1 MCVWVPNKPT
11 MIDIL
16 VLYQIAFAELITV
29 RSITIIG
36 IGALSKVVN
45 GYAAMMM
52 CNRFVSDPWEQ
63 TCQNIIF
70 ENSKSCR
77 KLWPLCWPVKTILF
91 REKNVLLNV
100 SVLELDSWGQTG
112 NLQPAESL
120 RIFWTNAK
128 FCFTNQST
136 IAKLHK
142 FHWTFTDFP
151 LENLIQTW
159 LRFLTQIMGCFL
171 WSSISLYLETYFSLK
186 VTRWKH

>member
-1 MCVWVPNKPT
+1 
-11 MIDIL
+11 
-16 VLYQIAFAELITV
+16 
-29 RSITIIG
+29 
-36 IGALSKVVN
+36 
-45 GYAAMMM
+45 MMM

-63 TCQNIIF
+63 KCQNIIF

-112 NLQPAESL
+112 NLQTAEL
-120 RIFWTNAK
+120 RRIFWTYAK

-136 IAKLHK
+136 IAKLHT

-159 LRFLTQIMGCFL
+159 LRFLTQGMGCFL
-171 WSSISLYLETYFSLK
+171 WSLTSSYQETYFSSLSENIKLGYKWNLVDCWEYSFSWLQSRYWRNSKIQWSFLISSEKLYRCNHSWLK
-186 VTRWKH
+186 